1 MPKEIP
7 KPEELYA
14 ITHSKE
20 VMTDFIKSYRE
31 SIPSVKESYH
41 ELYRNWETLN
51 GKVNRWKL
59 WSDAQKFLNGANC
72 QLQKYMKCIN
82 SSNLAPLDGICITPK

>member
-20 VMTDFIKSYRE
+20 VMTDFIKSYKE
-31 SIPSVKESYH
+31 SIPAVKEAYH

-59 WSDAQKFLNGANC
+59 WCVAQKFLNGSNS
-72 QLQKYMKCIN
+72 QLQKYMKCIK
-82 SSNLAPLDGICITPK
+82 SGNLAPLDGICITPK